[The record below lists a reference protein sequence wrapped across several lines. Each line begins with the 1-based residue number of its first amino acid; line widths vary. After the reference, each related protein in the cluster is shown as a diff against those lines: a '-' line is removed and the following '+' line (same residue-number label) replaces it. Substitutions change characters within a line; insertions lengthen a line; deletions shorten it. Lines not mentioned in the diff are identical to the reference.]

1 MKTKQNKS
9 DSQVSELN
17 NKRDC
22 RSQLLK
28 KKDKRKARQTDLEF
42 SLGHFESEM
51 IEKSK
56 RTK

>member
-28 KKDKRKARQTDLEF
+28 KKDKK
-42 SLGHFESEM
+42 
-51 IEKSK
+51 KSQANRFGIQL
-56 RTK
+56 RTF